1 MYDKKLLDTLISI
14 GFTQNGA
21 KAYMVLLEE
30 APLSGYA
37 VALRSGVTRA
47 RIYDAL
53 NRLEELG
60 CVRARPGRPVTYIP
74 VPIKE
79 IVSAQRE
86 REQTRLEAAER
97 ALSQVER
104 KNTSLD
110 SMMCM
115 TGYNTIMQGIR
126 SSIERAREKILLYI
140 RKEEYEILAGP
151 LRAAAERGVR
161 ILIVFAV
168 EHETDVVCDFAE
180 DCTYVQRLHSEQARQ
195 GNRWTIITQDGQA
208 GFVGI
213 TSWGER
219 SMAVSTFNA
228 AYVDFLTSNIAAYF
242 AERDFVA
249 AEGGPRFT
257 SAEHSAYAAFRRE
270 LASQ

>member
-74 VPIKE
+74 VPIEE

-168 EHETDVVCDFAE
+168 EHETDVACDFAE
-180 DCTYVQRLHSEQARQ
+180 DCT
-195 GNRWTIITQDGQA
+195 
-208 GFVGI
+208 
-213 TSWGER
+213 
-219 SMAVSTFNA
+219 
-228 AYVDFLTSNIAAYF
+228 
-242 AERDFVA
+242 
-249 AEGGPRFT
+249 
-257 SAEHSAYAAFRRE
+257 
-270 LASQ
+270 